1 MATGGTGRVTGTD
14 AALAA
19 IERLKARHGPLV
31 FVQSGGCCDGSSPVC
46 LAEGEILLGPDD
58 VVIGELAGCPF
69 TIDRDQDA
77 RWNEPS
83 FLIDV
88 APGGGDTFSLEGGEG
103 IHFVARPARS

>member
-1 MATGGTGRVTGTD
+1 MDAGGTGRVQATD
-14 AALAA
+14 AARAV

-31 FVQSGGCCDGSSPVC
+31 FVQSGGCCDGSAPVC
-46 LAEGEILLGPDD
+46 LAEGDILLGPDD

-69 TIDRDQDA
+69 HVDREVDV

-88 APGGGDTFSLEGGEG
+88 APGGGDTFSLEGPER
-103 IHFVARPARS
+103 IHFVARTPV